1 MSFIKIDVEGSKADP
16 DRVYYNATV
25 INNSLVTTQLAADPE
40 VEFEDQRQTVLI
52 NDASKYE
59 VSVQSFSLDG
69 CQKNLPL
76 FIPQMASGSNTQ
88 TIYSVSV
95 AVKYGSTYNITT
107 TPITWVPENQAT
119 YIPTPAATTP
129 QVQSEYY
136 YCYTYSHF
144 ITLVNKALN
153 TAWTTSK
160 GSGGTQCPFFEYD
173 ETTGLFALNQDSNT
187 CMVPYKASSGSTVG
201 SSLPAPWASA
211 TNYSASNPAG
221 VAYVDGEYTFVGIN
235 TCLELLL
242 SNFPSIYYGNGQL
255 WAAQAGKVLPEV
267 VIDTGLQVDLLSG
280 AAKSSGT
287 PIGEMLKSLPK
298 SSILQL
304 ANPFTGAALAAAFFV
319 RLKQDY
325 SSTGSIWSPIASIV
339 LGTSSIPVRNEFVAN
354 PIVLGSGTNG
364 TIPSGGAFGKVLL
377 ETPIGD
383 LKADDWRTALTYQP
397 QTLTF
402 SSLDRSQEGI
412 SNIDLQVYWRNRL
425 TNSLIRLTI
434 PNQASL
440 SFRLLFKKKLVL

>member
-1 MSFIKIDVEGSKADP
+1 MSFVKVDIEGSRADP
-16 DRVYYNATV
+16 DRVYYNATI
-25 INNSLVTTQLAADPE
+25 INNSLVTTQSEADPE
-40 VEFEDQRQTVLI
+40 IEFEDQRQTALI

-76 FIPQMASGSNTQ
+76 FIPQMVAGSNTQ

-95 AVKYGSTYNITT
+95 AVYDGTTYRILT
-107 TPITWVPENQAT
+107 TPITWIPENQAT

-153 TAWTTSK
+153 TAWTTVK

-187 CMVPYKASSGSTVG
+187 SITPKGTA
-201 SSLPAPWASA
+201 LPAPFA
-211 TNYSASNPAG
+211 TATFATANPAG
-221 VAYVDGEYTFVGIN
+221 VNYQTGEYSFVGMN

-242 SNFPSIYYGNGQL
+242 SNFPSIYYGSGRL
-255 WAAQAGKVLPEV
+255 WANQGGRFLPEV
-267 VIDTGLQVDLLSG
+267 VIDTGLQINLLTG
-280 AAKSSGT
+280 ASKTTGT
-287 PIGEMLKSLPK
+287 PIGETLKSLPK
-298 SSILQL
+298 SSIVQL
-304 ANPFTGAALAAAFFV
+304 ANPFTGAAIADAFFL

-325 SSTGSIWSPIASIV
+325 TSTGSIWSPIASLV
-339 LGTSSIPVRNEFVAN
+339 LGTTSIPVRNEFTAN

-383 LKADDWRTALTYQP
+383 LDADDWRTSLVYQP
-397 QTLTF
+397 QTLIF
-402 SSLDRSQEGI
+402 SSLDRNQEGI

-425 TNSLIRLTI
+425 TNSLVRLTI
-434 PNQASL
+434 PNQGSM

>member
-1 MSFIKIDVEGSKADP
+1 MSFVKIDIDGSRADP
-16 DRVYYNATV
+16 DRVYYNATI
-25 INNSLVTTQLAADPE
+25 INNSLVTTQSEADPDI
-40 VEFEDQRQTVLI
+40 EFEDQRQTSLI

-76 FIPQMASGSNTQ
+76 FIPQMAAGSNSQ
-88 TIYSVSV
+88 TIYSVTV
-95 AVKYGSTYNITT
+95 AVYDGTTYGITT
-107 TPITWVPENQAT
+107 TPVVWVPENQAT
-119 YIPTPAATTP
+119 FIPTPAATTP

-153 TAWTTSK
+153 TAWAASVGT
-160 GSGGTQCPFFEYD
+160 GGTQCPFFEYD
-173 ETTGLFALNQDSNT
+173 ETTGIFALNQDSNT
-187 CMVPYKASSGSTVG
+187 SITPVG
-201 SSLPAPWASA
+201 TALPAPFSTAA
-211 TNYSASNPAG
+211 FALTNPAG
-221 VAYVDGEYTFVGIN
+221 ATYQNGEYSFVGMN

-242 SNFPSIYYGNGQL
+242 SNFPSIFYGSGQT
-255 WAAQAGKVLPEV
+255 WGPSGPALPEA
-267 VIDTGLQVDLLSG
+267 VIDTGLQINLL
-280 AAKSSGT
+280 AAAPKATGT
-287 PIGEMLKSLPK
+287 PIGETLKSLPK
-298 SSILQL
+298 SSIVQL
-304 ANPFTGAALAAAFFV
+304 ANPFTGAAIPGAFFV

-325 SSTGSIWSPIASIV
+325 TSTGSIWSPIASIV
-339 LGTSSIPVRNEFVAN
+339 LGTTSVPVRNEFTAN

-364 TIPSGGAFGKVLL
+364 IIPSGGAFGKVLL

-383 LKADDWRTALTYQP
+383 LDADDWRTSLVYQP

-434 PNQASL
+434 PNQASM
-440 SFRLLFKKKLVL
+440 SFRLLFKKKLAL

>member
-1 MSFIKIDVEGSKADP
+1 MSFIKIDVEGS
-16 DRVYYNATV
+16 R
-25 INNSLVTTQLAADPE
+25 ADPE
-40 VEFEDQRQTVLI
+40 IDFEDQRQTAII
-52 NDASKYE
+52 NDASMYE

-69 CQKNLPL
+69 CQKNFPL
-76 FIPQMASGSNTQ
+76 FIPQMAAGSNTQ
-88 TIYSVSV
+88 TIYSVTV

-107 TPITWVPENQAT
+107 TPITWIPENQAT
-119 YIPTPAATTP
+119 YIPTPPATTP
-129 QVQSEYY
+129 QIQSEYY

-160 GSGGTQCPFFEYD
+160 GLGATQCPFFEYD

-187 CMVPYKASSGSTVG
+187 CITPNGTP
-201 SSLPAPWASA
+201 LPAPFA
-211 TNYSASNPAG
+211 TATFATTNPAG
-221 VAYVDGEYTFVGIN
+221 VTYQSGEYSFVGMN
-235 TCLELLL
+235 TSLELLL
-242 SNFPSIYYGNGQL
+242 SNFPSIYYGNGQK
-255 WAAQAGKVLPEV
+255 WANQSGKILPEV
-267 VIDTGLQVDLLSG
+267 VIDTGLQINLLDG
-280 AAKSSGT
+280 AAKAST

-298 SSILQL
+298 SSIVQL
-304 ANPFTGAALAAAFFV
+304 ANPFTGAALAAAFFL

-339 LGTSSIPVRNEFVAN
+339 LGTSSIPVRNEYVAN
-354 PIVLGSGTNG
+354 PIVFGTRTNG
-364 TIPSGGAFGKVLL
+364 GNIASGGAFGKVLL

-383 LKADDWRTALTYQP
+383 LDADDWRTSLVYQP

-412 SNIDLQVYWRNRL
+412 SDIDLQVYWRNRL

>member
-1 MSFIKIDVEGSKADP
+1 MSFVKIDIDGSRADP
-16 DRVYYNATV
+16 DRVYYNATI
-25 INNSLVTTQLAADPE
+25 INNSLVTAQSEADPE
-40 VEFEDQRQTVLI
+40 IEFEDQRQTALI

-95 AVKYGSTYNITT
+95 AVYDGAAYRLTT
-107 TPITWVPENQAT
+107 TPIVWVPENQAT
-119 YIPTPAATTP
+119 FIPTPAATTP

-153 TAWTTSK
+153 TAWTASK
-160 GSGGTQCPFFEYD
+160 GAGGTQCPFFEYD

-187 CMVPYKASSGSTVG
+187 SVTPYGTA
-201 SSLPAPWASA
+201 LPAPFA
-211 TNYSASNPAG
+211 TAAFAVSNPAG
-221 VAYVDGEYTFVGIN
+221 VNYVAGEYSFVGMN

-242 SNFPSIYYGNGQL
+242 SNFPSIYYGSGQL
-255 WAAQAGKVLPEV
+255 WANQAGKFLSEV
-267 VIDTGLQVDLLSG
+267 VIDTGLQINLLTG
-280 AAKSSGT
+280 ASKTTGT
-287 PIGEMLKSLPK
+287 PIGETLKSLPK
-298 SSILQL
+298 SSIVQL
-304 ANPFTGAALAAAFFV
+304 ANPFTGAAIANAFFV

-325 SSTGSIWSPIASIV
+325 TSTGSIWSPIASLV
-339 LGTSSIPVRNEFVAN
+339 LGTASIPVRNEFTAN

-383 LKADDWRTALTYQP
+383 LDADDWRTSLVYQP
-397 QTLTF
+397 QTLIF

-425 TNSLIRLTI
+425 TNSLVRLTI
-434 PNQASL
+434 PNQGSM

>member
-1 MSFIKIDVEGSKADP
+1 MSFIKVDIDGSRADP
-16 DRVYYNATV
+16 DRVYYNATI
-25 INNSLVTTQLAADPE
+25 INNSLVTTQSEADPE
-40 VEFEDQRQTVLI
+40 IDFEDQRQTPLV

-69 CQKNLPL
+69 CQKNFPL
-76 FIPQMASGSNTQ
+76 FIPQMASGSNSQ
-88 TIYSVSV
+88 TIYSVTV
-95 AVKYGSTYNITT
+95 GVYDATNYKVTT
-107 TPITWVPENQAT
+107 TPIVWIPENQTT
-119 YIPTPAATTP
+119 YIPTAAATTS
-129 QVQSEYY
+129 QIQSEYY

-144 ITLVNKALN
+144 ITLVNAALN
-153 TAWTTSK
+153 TAWTASK
-160 GSGGTQCPFFEYD
+160 GAGGTQCPFFEYD
-173 ETTGLFALNQDSNT
+173 ETTGLFALNQDSKT
-187 CMVPYKASSGSTVG
+187 CMTPVG
-201 SSLPAPWASA
+201 TTLPAPFS
-211 TNYSASNPAG
+211 
-221 VAYVDGEYTFVGIN
+221 VAYTAAGSYKTGEYSFVGMN

-242 SNFPSIYYGNGQL
+242 SNFPSIYYGNGQKWVTSGL
-255 WAAQAGKVLPEV
+255 NLPEV
-267 VIDTGLQVDLLSG
+267 VIDTGLRINLLDG
-280 AAKSSGT
+280 AAKAST

-298 SSILQL
+298 SSIVQL
-304 ANPFTGAALAAAFFV
+304 ANPFNGAALADAFFV

-339 LGTSSIPVRNEFVAN
+339 LGTTSVPVRNEFTAN
-354 PIVLGSGTNG
+354 PIVLGFGTNG
-364 TIPSGGAFGKVLL
+364 GETPSGGAFGKILL

-383 LKADDWRTALTYQP
+383 LDADDWRTSLVYQP

-434 PNQASL
+434 PNQASM

>member
-1 MSFIKIDVEGSKADP
+1 MSFAKVDIEGSRADP
-16 DRVYYNATV
+16 DRVYYNATI
-25 INNSLVTTQLAADPE
+25 INNSLITTQSEADPE
-40 VEFEDQRQTVLI
+40 IEFEDQRQTALI
-52 NDASKYE
+52 NDSSKYE

-76 FIPQMASGSNTQ
+76 FIPQMASGSNSQ
-88 TIYSVSV
+88 TIYSVTV
-95 AVKYGSTYNITT
+95 AVYDGAAYGITT
-107 TPITWVPENQAT
+107 TPIVWVPENQTT
-119 YIPTPAATTP
+119 YVPVPAATTP
-129 QVQSEYY
+129 QIQSEYY

-153 TAWTTSK
+153 TAWAASV
-160 GSGGTQCPFFEYD
+160 GAGATQCPFFEYD

-187 CMVPYKASSGSTVG
+187 TITPHGT
-201 SSLPAPWASA
+201 SLPAPFDTAA
-211 TNYSASNPAG
+211 FAVSNPAG
-221 VAYVDGEYTFVGIN
+221 TAYQTGEYSFVGLN

-242 SNFPSIYYGNGQL
+242 SNFPSIYYGDGQT
-255 WAAQAGKVLPEV
+255 WGTGGPALPEV
-267 VIDTGLQVDLLSG
+267 VIDTGLQIDLLTA
-280 AAKSSGT
+280 AAKTTGT
-287 PIGEMLKSLPK
+287 PVGETLKSLPK
-298 SSILQL
+298 SSIVQL
-304 ANPFTGAALAAAFFV
+304 ANPFTGAAIADAFFL

-325 SSTGSIWSPIASIV
+325 TSTGSIWSPIASLV
-339 LGTSSIPVRNEFVAN
+339 LGTTSIPVRNEFTAN

-364 TIPSGGAFGKVLL
+364 VIPSGGAFCKILL

-383 LKADDWRTALTYQP
+383 LDADDWRTSLVYQP

-434 PNQASL
+434 PNQASM
-440 SFRLLFKKKLVL
+440 SFRLLFKKKFVL

>member
-1 MSFIKIDVEGSKADP
+1 MSFIKIDVEGSRADP

-25 INNSLVTTQLAADPE
+25 INNSLVTTQSQADPE
-40 VEFEDQRQTVLI
+40 IDFEDQRQTAI
-52 NDASKYE
+52 ISDASMYE

-69 CQKNLPL
+69 CQKNFPL
-76 FIPQMASGSNTQ
+76 FIPQMAVGSNTQ
-88 TIYSVSV
+88 TIYSVTV
-95 AVKYGSTYNITT
+95 AVKYGSTYNITS
-107 TPITWVPENQAT
+107 TPITWIPENQAT
-119 YIPTPAATTP
+119 YIPTPPATTP
-129 QVQSEYY
+129 QIQSEYY

-160 GSGGTQCPFFEYD
+160 GIGGTQCPFFEYD

-187 CMVPYKASSGSTVG
+187 CMVPYKASAGSTLG
-201 SSLPAPWASA
+201 SSLPEPWASA
-211 TNYSASNPAG
+211 NNYAATNPAG
-221 VAYVDGEYTFVGIN
+221 ATYQDGEYTFVGMN
-235 TCLELLL
+235 TSLELLL
-242 SNFPSIYYGNGQL
+242 SNFPSIYYGNGQK
-255 WAAQAGKVLPEV
+255 WANQSLKILPEV
-267 VIDTGLQVDLLSG
+267 VIDTGLAVNLLTG
-280 AAKSSGT
+280 ASKSST

-298 SSILQL
+298 TSIVQL
-304 ANPFTGAALAAAFFV
+304 ANPFTGAAIAKAFFV

-339 LGTSSIPVRNEFVAN
+339 LGTSSIPVRNEYVAN
-354 PIVLGSGTNG
+354 PIVFGTGTNG
-364 TIPSGGAFGKVLL
+364 GNTASGGAFGKVLL

-383 LKADDWRTALTYQP
+383 LKADDWRTSLVYQP

-412 SNIDLQVYWRNRL
+412 SDIDLQVYWRNRL